1 MSPLLL
7 ILASLALH
15 LIGFALL
22 FRAAR
27 RSRRHRPL
35 PVIGRDPILTER
47 LHLRLNLNRSG
58 CALVE
63 VTVGIAFMIGFALLM
78 IALMSDGP
86 AN

>member
-1 MSPLLL
+1 MSPLLI
-7 ILASLALH
+7 ILVSLALH

-47 LHLRLNLNRSG
+47 LHLRLNRSG
-58 CALVE
+58 SALLE

>member
-1 MSPLLL
+1 MSPLLI
-7 ILASLALH
+7 ILVSLTLH

-47 LHLRLNLNRSG
+47 LHLRLNRSG
-58 CALVE
+58 SALLE